1 MHSLQTLLQ
10 RPPRQS
16 NFKRSVFRL
25 LQFTNETFTNR
36 VVPPPQLKTWI
47 PSTFHY
53 EVTDILRSRMRT
65 THQHT
70 CVASFNLLRN
80 AVFCWYFSSVKNEP
94 CGVAAGKKCKSYK
107 CACGSPFRS
116 RKSVLDNVTTGR
128 SCPGRRRTTKK
139 WRAMLR
145 ISKRRNSMLDSD
157 PPKGEKKPVISY

>member
-16 NFKRSVFRL
+16 NFRRSVFRL

-70 CVASFNLLRN
+70 CVASFHLLRN

-94 CGVAAGKKCKSYK
+94 CGVAAGKNVSRIN
-107 CACGSPFRS
+107 ALVEALWGQGNRFWTTSPRVAVVQVGGER
-116 RKSVLDNVTTGR
+116 RKSGGPCCGLASGETQ
-128 SCPGRRRTTKK
+128 CLIRTLPRAKK
-139 WRAMLR
+139 SL
-145 ISKRRNSMLDSD
+145 
-157 PPKGEKKPVISY
+157 